1 MQFGSVPFF
10 IYRKIFI
17 RFFILWDFLILKNDY
32 IEVKGMNQL
41 YSKLYS
47 FMRAVQGNW
56 HNALFISCN
65 CNYCPHGDVSH
76 CSGFLMSADA
86 DGQPL
91 LMPVSTF
98 RQLTGESIE
107 DTSCRGIL
115 GKPIFETVYSQY
127 IEWHTVSDQDC
138 PLWVLSQN
146 NGTPDCHEKNLENVN
161 PP

>member
-1 MQFGSVPFF
+1 MGFF
-10 IYRKIFI
+10 IFKSRIT
-17 RFFILWDFLILKNDY
+17 
-32 IEVKGMNQL
+32 EVTGMNL
-41 YSKLYS
+41 KHCKLYP
-47 FMRAVQGNW
+47 FLRAVRGNW
-56 HNALFISCN
+56 HNSLFIRCSCSS
-65 CNYCPHGDVSH
+65 CPHGNVSH
-76 CSGFLMSADA
+76 CNGFLMSADA

-146 NGTPDCHEKNLENVN
+146 NEAPDCHENNLENIN